1 MINKFVRSTNY
12 QYEFDRSMCGLI
24 SSFGW
29 YYEAVSKKFSE
40 RVDQRGVIM
49 NAVRPLEA
57 GQAAPDFTLR
67 ATEPESVS
75 LADYRGQKHVVLAFY
90 VLDFTGG

>member
-1 MINKFVRSTNY
+1 
-12 QYEFDRSMCGLI
+12 
-24 SSFGW
+24 
-29 YYEAVSKKFSE
+29 
-40 RVDQRGVIM
+40 M

-67 ATEPESVS
+67 ATEPESIS